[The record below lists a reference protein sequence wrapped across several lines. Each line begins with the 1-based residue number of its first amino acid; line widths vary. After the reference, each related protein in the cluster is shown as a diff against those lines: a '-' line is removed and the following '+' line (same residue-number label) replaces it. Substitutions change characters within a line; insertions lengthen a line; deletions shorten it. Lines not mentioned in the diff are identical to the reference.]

1 MQWGISFL
9 GDGWAQLRA
18 PWQKPC
24 CPRYIIPRISS
35 PCSQGHGHVW
45 HQLRIRNV
53 FHAQQ
58 VLNFCCTRFGCWK
71 CLSCQTNHAPHI
83 HERLLLLIGQTIAGK
98 GPRPILVKNRFLQC
112 TANKGQPLI
121 FVHPAI
127 VRGQTTVRVLATDCC
142 LELAEQMRVC
152 WLQQPRQFGRHVYE
166 SDAQSS
172 CALANCIVDV
182 GSVSIHHKY
191 DMVSLHK

>member
-1 MQWGISFL
+1 
-9 GDGWAQLRA
+9 
-18 PWQKPC
+18 
-24 CPRYIIPRISS
+24 
-35 PCSQGHGHVW
+35 
-45 HQLRIRNV
+45 
-53 FHAQQ
+53 
-58 VLNFCCTRFGCWK
+58 
-71 CLSCQTNHAPHI
+71 
-83 HERLLLLIGQTIAGK
+83 
-98 GPRPILVKNRFLQC
+98 LQC

-172 CALANCIVDV
+172 CALANGLVDV
-182 GSVSIHHKY
+182 GSVSIHDQY
-191 DMVSLHK
+191 DMASVHQ